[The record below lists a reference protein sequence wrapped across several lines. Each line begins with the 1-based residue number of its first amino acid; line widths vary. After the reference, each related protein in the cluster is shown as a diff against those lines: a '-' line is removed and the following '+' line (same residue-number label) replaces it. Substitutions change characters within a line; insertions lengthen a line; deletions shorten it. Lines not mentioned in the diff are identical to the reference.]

1 MFFHS
6 ILFLRLKKGL
16 IKKCYFLFSYTRN
29 FKAILSADR
38 IPYNNPVIIII
49 IDVKKNR
56 LKSSTFTGKIYF

>member
-16 IKKCYFLFSYTRN
+16 IKKCYLLFSYTRN
-29 FKAILSADR
+29 FKAILSADG

-49 IDVKKNR
+49 IDVKK
-56 LKSSTFTGKIYF
+56 KPIKIFYFYW